1 MQYLQ
6 RPKAR
11 GQFDLKNFKNQ
22 NTLSQKDNIVSN
34 MIPDS
39 QRKSFREL
47 LQIQL
52 LLFPRK

>member
-11 GQFDLKNFKNQ
+11 GQFDLKNLKNQ

-34 MIPDS
+34 MIPES
-39 QRKSFREL
+39 QGKSFR
-47 LQIQL
+47 
-52 LLFPRK
+52 